1 MYTTPGYGIT
11 YSYRVIF
18 EMRWN
23 GARFIAL
30 SIDTAIDFGLFIP
43 LTSMTAFL
51 VASSPPAT
59 LYYGV
64 TGFG

>member
-1 MYTTPGYGIT
+1 
-11 YSYRVIF
+11 
-18 EMRWN
+18 MRWN